1 MAIYALIL
9 CSFILLAIPIVNNIL
24 LKKRKQMLLDQM
36 RQTMEKIG
44 NE

>member
-1 MAIYALIL
+1 MAIYALII
-9 CSFILLAIPIVNNIL
+9 CSFILLAIPIVNNVFF
-24 LKKRKQMLLDQM
+24 KKRKQILLDQM